1 MKFLDD
7 IQIGAKF
14 ELGRHTFTAQ
24 EIKTFAERFDPQA
37 FHVDEEA
44 AARSHFGGLVASGW
58 HTAAMC
64 MRFIV
69 EQKRKENE
77 AQVARGEPSAK
88 TGVSPG
94 FRELK
99 WIKPV
104 RAGDTITYASEILE
118 ARALATRPGWGLLFS
133 RNTGTNQAGEVV
145 FSFIGSVFVQ
155 RRPE

>member
-1 MKFLDD
+1 MKYLDD
-7 IQIGAKF
+7 IQIGTTF

-24 EIKTFAERFDPQA
+24 EIKSFAERFDPQP
-37 FHVDEEA
+37 FHVDEDA
-44 AARSHFGGLVASGW
+44 AALSHFGGLVASGW

-77 AQVARGEPSAK
+77 AQTARGEPTAK

-94 FRELK
+94 FRDLK
-99 WIKPV
+99 WVKPV
-104 RAGDTITYASEILE
+104 RAGDTVIYASEILE
-118 ARALATRPGWGLLFS
+118 TRALATRPGWGLLFS
-133 RNTGTNQAGEVV
+133 RNAGTNQAGELV
-145 FSFIGSVFVQ
+145 FSFVGSVFVQ